1 MVCQVKMFL
10 TWTVPRPGTPNTMYG
25 ATAGPAS
32 AAGSGPAGRHARV
45 FQVPC
50 EAGEDEA
57 GEDEAGEDVT
67 GRPPAGRPVPGRLTM
82 APTPIA
88 ATAMVAVVAVVA
100 LRIPRRR
107 ARLRRTRMSGMGRR
121 ATGRTQ
127 SASCSC
133 SESSNITHFL
143 VGVREVAV

>member
-1 MVCQVKMFL
+1 MFL
-10 TWTVPRPGTPNTMYG
+10 TWTVPPPGTTSTMYG

-32 AAGSGPAGRHARV
+32 AAGSGPAARHAAV

-100 LRIPRRR
+100 LRIPGRR

>member
-1 MVCQVKMFL
+1 MFL

-32 AAGSGPAGRHARV
+32 AAGSGPAGRHPRV

-143 VGVREVAV
+143 VGVREIAV

>member
-50 EAGEDEA
+50 EVGEDEA

-88 ATAMVAVVAVVA
+88 ATAMVAVVA

-143 VGVREVAV
+143 VGVREIAV

>member
-50 EAGEDEA
+50 EA

-143 VGVREVAV
+143 VGVREIAV